1 MGGRGY
7 PSPLPP
13 FPAGPLP
20 VQMRKNV
27 VKHVYVST
35 NGHFMRVFK
44 ASSGTLGLIFG
55 KVLWSRA
62 LRQFSHVVFDLK
74 PISPVELDSK
84 GHFWKKRGK
93 TRINNHKWSFY
104 ACFHGPP
111 RIPWG

>member
-1 MGGRGY
+1 MVILCVFLGLG
-7 PSPLPP
+7 
-13 FPAGPLP
+13 
-20 VQMRKNV
+20 
-27 VKHVYVST
+27 
-35 NGHFMRVFK
+35 GHFGTHFWKSPVESGFK
-44 ASSGTLGLIFG
+44 VI
-55 KVLWSRA
+55 
-62 LRQFSHVVFDLK
+62 SHVEFDLK